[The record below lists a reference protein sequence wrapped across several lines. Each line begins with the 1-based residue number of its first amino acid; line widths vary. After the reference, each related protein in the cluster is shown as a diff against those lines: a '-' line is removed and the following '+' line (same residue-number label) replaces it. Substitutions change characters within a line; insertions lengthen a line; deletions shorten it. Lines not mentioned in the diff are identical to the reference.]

1 MAVVGTDVVG
11 ADVVGAAVIGAAVV
25 GAAVVGAAVVAGLV
39 RSRFSSG
46 LSPPGSLGRSPHG
59 YCHLSYFG
67 KEP

>member
-39 RSRFSSG
+39 RSKFSSG
-46 LSPPGSLGRSPHG
+46 PSPPGSLGRSPHG
-59 YCHLSYFG
+59 YCHLS
-67 KEP
+67 